1 MNSKAQLLRRMIREE
16 VRRQTRHSLRE
27 NRNYTA
33 NQETLGDT
41 LAEIAN
47 AIIESEEDGIAT
59 ITIMSKYN
67 EREFDYD
74 YKITAKGAGLS

>member
-1 MNSKAQLLRRMIREE
+1 MNSKMQILKKMIGEE
-16 VRRQTRHSLRE
+16 VRKQTRRSLKE

-33 NQETLGDT
+33 NQDTLSDT

-47 AIIESEEDGIAT
+47 AIIEAEEDGIST

-67 EREFDYD
+67 ESEFDYE

>member
-47 AIIESEEDGIAT
+47 AIIESEDDGITT
-59 ITIMSKYN
+59 ITIMSEYN
-67 EREFDYD
+67 ARGFDYD
-74 YKITAKGAGLS
+74 YKITAKGAGVR

>member
-1 MNSKAQLLRRMIREE
+1 MNSKTQLLRRMIQEE
-16 VRRQTRHSLRE
+16 VRRQTRRSLKE

-33 NQETLGDT
+33 NQETLEET

-47 AIIESEEDGIAT
+47 AIIEAEEDGIAK

-67 EREFDYD
+67 ESEFDYE
-74 YKITAKGAGLS
+74 YKITASGAGLS